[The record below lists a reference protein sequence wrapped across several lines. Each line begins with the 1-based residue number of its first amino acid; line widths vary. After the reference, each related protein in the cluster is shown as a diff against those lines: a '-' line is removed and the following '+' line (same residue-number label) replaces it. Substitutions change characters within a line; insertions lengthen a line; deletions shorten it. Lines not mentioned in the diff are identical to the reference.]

1 MSGHNKWS
9 NIKHKKGA
17 IDAQRG
23 KTFTK
28 LIREIEVAARIGGGD
43 PNSNPRLRAII
54 SKARVANM
62 PKDNIDKAI
71 KKGTGE
77 IQGETYEEI
86 YYEGYGPAGVA
97 IMIKTL
103 TDNKNRTASAIRTT
117 LSKYGGNLGE
127 NGCVGWMFKHK
138 GVITLE
144 KDKFSEDELANLAL
158 ELNADDYSLK
168 DDVWEIYVDPN
179 EVEKIKEIL
188 EKKNISYI
196 SAESTMVPD
205 NTVKLT
211 ENEAIRMLK
220 MLDVLDENEDVQET
234 YDNAEI
240 DDAVVEKYEQMS

>member
-1 MSGHNKWS
+1 
-9 NIKHKKGA
+9 
-17 IDAQRG
+17 
-23 KTFTK
+23 
-28 LIREIEVAARIGGGD
+28 
-43 PNSNPRLRAII
+43 
-54 SKARVANM
+54 
-62 PKDNIDKAI
+62 
-71 KKGTGE
+71 
-77 IQGETYEEI
+77 
-86 YYEGYGPAGVA
+86 
-97 IMIKTL
+97 
-103 TDNKNRTASAIRTT
+103 
-117 LSKYGGNLGE
+117 
-127 NGCVGWMFKHK
+127 GCVGWMFKHK